1 MLSLHADS
9 DFTVLVI
16 LCMYLNK
23 KSLHVFYYLY
33 DSASSDEEDDFNV
46 HLYQEV
52 IADVSV

>member
-9 DFTVLVI
+9 DSTVLVI